1 MARARDRIP
10 DQHQAESVL
19 KCFGGFMRSVQTSL
33 FQAVLVAGLACAM
46 AGVFAQPQTEEVL
59 DVGEKVLDAETVR
72 NGLFPEDLCKEVEE
86 TKLFTCMG
94 IRPALRRFALP
105 ATTFK
110 FGSAEIP
117 DLLRKQLGAFAE
129 VLRGN
134 KDARRV
140 VRVEGHTDAVGTTEA
155 NNALSQKR
163 ADAVRAYLV
172 SQGVNGD
179 MVEAVGVGAQHLK
192 VANDPKAADNRR
204 VEISRK
210 DPPQLSE
217 ATKR

>member
-1 MARARDRIP
+1 
-10 DQHQAESVL
+10 
-19 KCFGGFMRSVQTSL
+19 MRSVQKSL
-33 FQAVLVAGLACAM
+33 FHAVLVAGLVCAM
-46 AGVFAQPQTEEVL
+46 ATATARPQTEEVL

-72 NGLFPEDLCKEVEE
+72 DGLFPEDKCQEVEK
-86 TKLFTCMG
+86 TGLFKCMG

-117 DLLRKQLGAFAE
+117 ELLRQQLGAFAE

-134 KDARRV
+134 KDVRRV
-140 VRVEGHTDAVGTTEA
+140 VRVEGHTDAVGTPEA

-179 MVEAVGVGAQHLK
+179 MVEAVGVGAQRLK
-192 VANDPKAADNRR
+192 LASDPKAADNRR

-210 DPPQLSE
+210 EPPQLSDE
-217 ATKR
+217 PKR